1 VPLQL
6 AALVI
11 LGTLAAPQ
19 PDNAF
24 VATVASDSAA
34 MPAAS
39 NASVRQDGPDPI
51 RIERAVHRLRPG
63 QLLRIRGEF
72 GERGRVAEFEGFA
85 ERVRREGLGG
95 LRSRREGDWNSSWP
109 RELTWDRIGRIE
121 ERGNS
126 AARGALTGAVVV
138 GIPGTVLGLLAGAI
152 AGTLAEGNGRGAGPI
167 LAGGAIGFVGGGALG
182 AALGGLY
189 GLAVPRWNVIYER
202 Q

>member
-1 VPLQL
+1 M
-6 AALVI
+6 I

-34 MPAAS
+34 MPAVS
-39 NASVRQDGPDPI
+39 DASVRQVGRDPI

-85 ERVRREGLGG
+85 RRVGHEGLGG
-95 LRSRREGDWNSSWP
+95 LRSRREGDWNSSWR
-109 RELTWDRIGRIE
+109 REITWDRVARIE
-121 ERGNS
+121 RLDNR
-126 AARGALTGAVVV
+126 AAHDALTGAVVV
-138 GIPGTVLGLLAGAI
+138 GIPGTVLGLLAGAV
-152 AGTLAEGNGRGAGPI
+152 AGTLAEGSGRGAAPI
-167 LAGGAIGFVGGGALG
+167 LAGGLIGLVGGGALG